1 MPRFYKILHTLSPMK
16 FCIVAFLLT
25 TSALHRDEEDL
36 SLNEASG
43 SAWPDIGDDGV
54 DDDDIFLI
62 RAVEKQYYDRL
73 SESNRELA

>member
-1 MPRFYKILHTLSPMK
+1 MK
-16 FCIVAFLLT
+16 FCIVVFLLT
-25 TSALHRDEEDL
+25 TSALHRDL

-73 SESNRELA
+73 SESNRGLA